1 MNVEREP
8 PEPSTGDDV
17 ILKSVPEENVPSPV
31 SYPRPS
37 SDMDMTVWG
46 WRDTQGR
53 DTRYRGW
60 LPDAGLFTIGEI
72 LVGIVVAASVYF
84 VVAASLPLL
93 EVYVRLPELA
103 AGDETL
109 VSRVCGL
116 AGGLCVAVRRRYSRL
131 ARRAHLRGER

>member
-1 MNVEREP
+1 MKAEEEP

-17 ILKSVPEENVPSPV
+17 ILKSVSEENVPSPV
-31 SYPRPS
+31 SSPHPS

-46 WRDTQGR
+46 WRGTQGQ

-72 LVGIVVAASVYF
+72 LIGIVVAASVYF
-84 VVAASLPLL
+84 AVAASLPLL
-93 EVYVRLPELA
+93 EIYVRFPEPV
-103 AGDETL
+103 AGGETF
-109 VSRVCGL
+109 VSRLCGL
-116 AGGLCVAVRRRYSRL
+116 AGGICVAVRRRSSRL